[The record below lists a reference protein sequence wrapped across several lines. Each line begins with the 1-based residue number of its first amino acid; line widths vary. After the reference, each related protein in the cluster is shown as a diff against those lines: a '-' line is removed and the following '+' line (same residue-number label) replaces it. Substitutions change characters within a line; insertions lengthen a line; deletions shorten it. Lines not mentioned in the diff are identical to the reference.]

1 MQRVREKRGRPLLG
15 VDGEVCA
22 KRIQK
27 GLKKMKKGLDRVS
40 IVRDYGVY
48 QDYRLFTT
56 VASPRC

>member
-1 MQRVREKRGRPLLG
+1 VVVDAEGQRKTPLLG

-40 IVRDYGVY
+40 IVRDVRLPDLPGV
-48 QDYRLFTT
+48 DL
-56 VASPRC
+56 P

>member
-1 MQRVREKRGRPLLG
+1 MPRVREKRGRTLLG

-40 IVRDYGVY
+40 IVRDV
-48 QDYRLFTT
+48 R
-56 VASPRC
+56 